1 MHAVRNDLCV
11 HVVLQVKLLR
21 CIPEA
26 KLSDVV
32 LGQYVGSLQAE
43 GGAKAGYQDDES
55 VPDGS
60 LAPTFAT
67 VVLQIKNERWDGVP
81 FILQCGKGKAL
92 FSIRCICLSKCW
104 VLCVIVC
111 EVGGVP
117 RGYTMMFVKAKC
129 SPQGRCEQARIGC

>member
-67 VVLQIKNERWDGVP
+67 VVLQIKNERWMVFHSSCSVERVRHYLSSDAYV
-81 FILQCGKGKAL
+81 LQNVGY
-92 FSIRCICLSKCW
+92 
-104 VLCVIVC
+104 CV
-111 EVGGVP
+111 
-117 RGYTMMFVKAKC
+117 
-129 SPQGRCEQARIGC
+129 